1 MMSDTPRVSVIIP
14 VFDHA
19 RYLAEAV
26 QSALD
31 QSLPPAEVIVVDD
44 GSTDGSDQVAASFG
58 RPVRL
63 MRQDHAGPSAAR
75 NLGISEAI
83 GTHIA
88 LLDLVVGEWADW
100 IFRANELG
108 LATEVVPDVVV
119 HRRLH
124 DQNQGLRAA
133 DSRSQYLRVV
143 KAALDRRRVASETK
157 PGESG
162 PPPERWPS
170 QSPDGS

>member
-1 MMSDTPRVSVIIP
+1 V
-14 VFDHA
+14 
-19 RYLAEAV
+19 
-26 QSALD
+26 SALL
-31 QSLPPAEVIVVDD
+31 SPAV
-44 GSTDGSDQVAASFG
+44 TF
-58 RPVRL
+58 
-63 MRQDHAGPSAAR
+63 AR
-75 NLGISEAI
+75 VGQFAE
-83 GTHIA
+83 
-88 LLDLVVGEWADW
+88 DLVVGEWADW